1 MKRDS
6 VQQDELIDKVV
17 YINRVAKVVKGGR
30 RFHFSALVVVGDRRG
45 RVGVGL
51 GKANEVSEA
60 VRKGVDLARKGI
72 FSFSKLGGTLP
83 HSIIGRFGAA
93 RVLLKPARPG
103 TGLIAGGAVR
113 ALLEVG
119 GVTDAFTKCIGTNNP
134 HNVLK
139 ATVDGLKRMM
149 DPRRVMEIRGKEI
162 PRFVRLLEH
171 DKVHC
176 KVWEEELAR
185 ERAKAEAEER
195 RKAARKKERGGA
207 KGRRRKGVR
216 RDDKPKGKAV
226 AKEKETEVAKPEVE
240 KVVEEKPKEKETEVA
255 KPEVEKAVE
264 EKAVEEKAVEE
275 KAVEEKVVEEKAV
288 EEKAKE
294 KEPKA
299 EKSET
304 EPKKGQKSEEKSEAS
319 GDKKEAQSDEV

>member
-1 MKRDS
+1 MRRDS
-6 VQQDELIDKVV
+6 DQQDELVDKVV

-60 VRKGVDLARKGI
+60 VRKGVDLARKSI

-83 HSIIGRFGAA
+83 HRIIGRFGAA

-149 DPRRVMEIRGKEI
+149 DPRRVMEMRGKEI
-162 PRFVRLLEH
+162 PRFMRLLEH
-171 DKVHC
+171 DKVHR

-195 RKAARKKERGGA
+195 RKAARKKERVGLKGA
-207 KGRRRKGVR
+207 AGRALDERRNRKGRR
-216 RDDKPKGKAV
+216 
-226 AKEKETEVAKPEVE
+226 
-240 KVVEEKPKEKETEVA
+240 
-255 KPEVEKAVE
+255 
-264 EKAVEEKAVEE
+264 
-275 KAVEEKVVEEKAV
+275 
-288 EEKAKE
+288 
-294 KEPKA
+294 
-299 EKSET
+299 
-304 EPKKGQKSEEKSEAS
+304 
-319 GDKKEAQSDEV
+319 